1 MNPLECLT
9 WSGQVCE
16 NTDYLGRGIRMPYP
30 EIGDTVIILN
40 AGAYVSSMASNYNL
54 LPRPAE
60 IVLEGTNEI
69 LTKDHENIG
78 SMLAGYKT
86 DI

>member
-1 MNPLECLT
+1 
-9 WSGQVCE
+9 
-16 NTDYLGRGIRMPYP
+16 MPYP